1 MRAYGLRGSRD
12 DGRIFEYAPDVAR
25 LSMGVANT
33 YLVGDP
39 TRWLLV
45 DTGPPGLGPIV
56 RRAAEARF
64 GRGAR
69 PSAIVLTH
77 GHFDHSGNV
86 DALARYWNVP
96 VYAHALELQ
105 YLAGRSEYP
114 PQDPTVGGAMA
125 AMSRVFPRG
134 GGRRP
139 VETNVRPLGDL
150 LPGMPEWRSIHTPG
164 HTPGHISLF
173 READRLLLSG
183 DALITMNMDSWIELV
198 RRKPVLSKPPAPLT
212 PDWESARR
220 SIEELASLAPI
231 AIGAGHGRPIAGTH
245 VAGAVWRFAARFT
258 PPSHGRYVA
267 APASTGPAGVE
278 WVPPPVPDPFPRQA
292 ASAALMVLGG
302 IGLATA
308 ARRSRRA

>member
-1 MRAYGLRGSRD
+1 MRAYGLRGTRD
-12 DGRIFEYAPDVAR
+12 DGRIVEYAPDVVR
-25 LSMGVANT
+25 LSAGVANT
-33 YLVGDP
+33 YLVGEP
-39 TRWLLV
+39 TRWVLV
-45 DTGPPGLGPIV
+45 DTGLPGLSPLI
-56 RRAAEARF
+56 RRTAEARF

-69 PSAIVLTH
+69 PIGIVLTH

-86 DALARYWNVP
+86 DALARHWNVP

-125 AMSRVFPRG
+125 AMSRMFPHG
-134 GGRRP
+134 GGRRR
-139 VETNVRPLGDL
+139 VETNVRVLGDL

-183 DALITMNMDSWIELV
+183 DALTTVNMDSWVELL
-198 RRKPVLSKPPAPLT
+198 RRTPVLANPPAPLT

-220 SIEELASLAPI
+220 SIEELASLAPV
-231 AIGAGHGRPIAGTH
+231 AIGAGHGRPIAGDG
-245 VAGAVWRFAARFT
+245 VAAAVRRFAATFT

-267 APASTGPAGVE
+267 EPASTGPAGVE

-308 ARRSRRA
+308 GRRRRT